1 MHTVRFGLIGL
12 GAHGMRYARHIMRDI
27 EGAELYAVCRQ
38 DPARGAAFA
47 REHNVRYYRE
57 YLDLLNDPKVQAVV
71 VVVPPHLHE
80 RICSTAVMARK
91 AVLVEKPLACNTRE
105 ATNII
110 EATARSGSL
119 LMVNHTLRFNSVV
132 QALEA
137 HLDEIGA
144 IHTITMNQRLEPPQ
158 NEWMD
163 DFSRAGGGVILNTG
177 IHMFDLLRFFSE
189 DEVRR
194 VYCETDRVF
203 YEELEDV
210 FVATLRLRRSKIRCL
225 IDAARYTEGRS
236 GRIEIVG
243 ERGQLMGDHV
253 HGYGM
258 IIRGRKATPL
268 DIPAPV
274 NTVEHGLRAF
284 LDAFLHDEAPPI
296 TALDGYQAVE
306 IAEACY
312 HSVSTGDAVEIY
324 SDDEEEEDEP
334 RDDFDD
340 FDAADRWA

>member
-1 MHTVRFGLIGL
+1 
-12 GAHGMRYARHIMRDI
+12 MRYARHIMRDI
-27 EGAELYAVCRQ
+27 DGAELYAVCRR

-57 YLDLLNDPKVQAVV
+57 YLDLLSDPKVQVVV

-80 RICSTAVMARK
+80 RICSTAVLAGK
-91 AVLVEKPLACNTRE
+91 GVLVEKPLARNIRE

-119 LMVNHTLRFNSVV
+119 LMVNHTLRFNAVV

-144 IHTITMNQRLEPPQ
+144 IHTITMNQRLEPP
-158 NEWMD
+158 EKDWMD
-163 DFSRAGGGVILNTG
+163 DFALAGGGTILHTG
-177 IHMFDLLRFFSE
+177 IHMFDLLRYFSG

-194 VYCETDRVF
+194 VYCETDRIF
-203 YEELEDV
+203 YEELEDT
-210 FVATLRLRRSKIRCL
+210 FVATMRLRRSKIRCL
-225 IDAARYTEGRS
+225 IDAARYTTGRS

-258 IIRGRKATPL
+258 VIHGRKATPL
-268 DIPAPV
+268 DIPTPV
-274 NTVEHGLRAF
+274 NTIEHGLRAF
-284 LDAFLHDEAPPI
+284 LDAFVHDTAPPI

-324 SDDEEEEDEP
+324 SDDEDDEHADDLADLADLDELDEE
-334 RDDFDD
+334 
-340 FDAADRWA
+340 RWS